1 MKKYILE
8 ALGVPE
14 NILLSGEKLYK
25 DLLKQLSYESN
36 ETFDEDSKFDI
47 GFSTNLQINEL
58 NIKKVHAR
66 IELDFVDTDKI
77 LMAGMGFS
85 PRYTHNIKKFVS
97 MSLQD
102 FSELYISVSLYL
114 PERDVNM
121 SEIIKFLKD
130 EKTEILPSLSHELKH
145 AYDNFKE
152 PEKPLT
158 HIVDYGT
165 TSNFGAFGIKPLRI
179 FFHYLYLATLT
190 ETLVKPTEVASR
202 MILSDVN
209 KTQFLEFLLNDK
221 TFKEFMVLKNYTF
234 EDLVSELKSDIET
247 IKTRLRDSDIDV
259 PESDDE
265 IINLIL
271 ELGYI
276 NLTND
281 KGEMLKHLLISGEED
296 SLLKFMEFMGGI
308 DPESDKGKYFYKNLS
323 KFSKYQNNP
332 LNFYKNEIKLFNFV
346 GEKMAKKI
354 GKLYEMAQDPE
365 DTHSNIIRKIY
376 IKSNTNE
383 KRP

>member
-1 MKKYILE
+1 MKKHILE

-36 ETFDEDSKFDI
+36 ETFDEDTKFEI
-47 GFSTNLQINEL
+47 TFNTNLQVNEL
-58 NIKKVHAR
+58 NIRKVHVQ
-66 IELDFVDTDKI
+66 IELDFVNTDKI
-77 LMAGMGFS
+77 LMAGMGYS
-85 PRYTHNIKKFVS
+85 PRFTHNVKKFVS

-114 PERDVNM
+114 PDRDVNS
-121 SEIIKFLKD
+121 SEIFKFLKD
-130 EKTEILPSLSHELKH
+130 EKKEILPSLSHELKH

-158 HIVDYGT
+158 HTADYSA

-202 MILSDVN
+202 MMLSNVN

-259 PESDDE
+259 PESEDE
-265 IINLIL
+265 IINMIL
-271 ELGYI
+271 ELAYV

-281 KGEMLKHLLISGEED
+281 KGEMLNHLLISGEEI
-296 SLLKFMEFMGGI
+296 SFLRFMEFMGGI
-308 DPESDKGKYFYKNLS
+308 DPESDKGKYFYKNIL
-323 KFSKYQNNP
+323 KFSKHLDNP

-346 GEKMAKKI
+346 GEKMVKKI
-354 GKLYEMAQDPE
+354 GKLYEMAHNPE

-376 IKSNTNE
+376 VKSNTNE
-383 KRP
+383 KRT

>member
-1 MKKYILE
+1 
-8 ALGVPE
+8 
-14 NILLSGEKLYK
+14 
-25 DLLKQLSYESN
+25 
-36 ETFDEDSKFDI
+36 
-47 GFSTNLQINEL
+47 
-58 NIKKVHAR
+58 
-66 IELDFVDTDKI
+66 
-77 LMAGMGFS
+77 
-85 PRYTHNIKKFVS
+85 
-97 MSLQD
+97 
-102 FSELYISVSLYL
+102 
-114 PERDVNM
+114 
-121 SEIIKFLKD
+121 
-130 EKTEILPSLSHELKH
+130 
-145 AYDNFKE
+145 
-152 PEKPLT
+152 
-158 HIVDYGT
+158 
-165 TSNFGAFGIKPLRI
+165 
-179 FFHYLYLATLT
+179 
-190 ETLVKPTEVASR
+190 
-202 MILSDVN
+202 
-209 KTQFLEFLLNDK
+209 
-221 TFKEFMVLKNYTF
+221 MVLKNYTF

-376 IKSNTNE
+376 VKSNTNE
-383 KRP
+383 KRT